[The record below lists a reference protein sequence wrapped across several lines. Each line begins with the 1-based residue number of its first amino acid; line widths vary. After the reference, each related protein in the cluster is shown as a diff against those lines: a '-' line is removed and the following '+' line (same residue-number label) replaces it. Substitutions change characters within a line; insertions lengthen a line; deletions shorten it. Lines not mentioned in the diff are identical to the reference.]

1 MGFNWGEKSSC
12 NVLKPG
18 QKENSVRG
26 GGGAGEMLGY
36 LLAAIEK
43 DGPDA
48 TPASEI
54 LLLW

>member
-18 QKENSVRG
+18 QKENSVQG